1 MKQEYTWDDVVQC
14 YTAIIV
20 ELDKLI
26 SMNTPSG
33 TFYMRKKEIVVRC
46 KNHALLEQ
54 KRQEEEQTV

>member
-1 MKQEYTWDDVVQC
+1 MKQDYSWDDVVRS
-14 YTAIIV
+14 YDAIIK
-20 ELDKLI
+20 ELEQLI

-54 KRQEEEQTV
+54 KRQEQEATA